1 MAHEVL
7 LDIATKFVLH
17 KDVKFEVKSN
27 SKKLGTLLISK
38 GNIEWLPVGAHVN
51 KKRLTWTQFKTLME
65 GTGRPAKVKKRTPRK
80 AVKREK
86 SAAKGA

>member
-1 MAHEVL
+1 MAHEVM

-38 GNIEWLPVGAHVN
+38 GNIEWLPSGASVN
-51 KKRLTWTQFKTLME
+51 KKRLTWTQFKTMME
-65 GTGRPAKVKKRTPRK
+65 GTGKSAKVKKRATK
-80 AVKREK
+80 KVVKRVK
-86 SAAKGA
+86 KPTNGV